1 MVHTDE
7 PNSDLNAFHGYVEPL
22 NEDGE
27 NCPLKNKNLILRGC
41 VLRNTDKI
49 AGLVIYAGKNTKA
62 SLSNK
67 GAKKKVSYLERLMNR
82 DGNQKINGFFDEL
95 LF

>member
-7 PNSDLNAFHGYVEPL
+7 PNSDLNAFHGYVEAL

-82 DGNQKINGFFDEL
+82 DGNEKINGFFEEL